1 MIRFLEFIANH
12 KLQLHLSQK
21 EQFGIGP
28 VVHKGVHVKCYC
40 WASVADGGPTLIRHR
55 FDVLFMLG

>member
-21 EQFGIGP
+21 EQFGVGP
-28 VVHKGVHVKCYC
+28 VVHKGVRVKP
-40 WASVADGGPTLIRHR
+40 GI
-55 FDVLFMLG
+55 MLCDE